1 MKDTMYFAPKS
12 IEETLVLLEKFGE
25 EASILAGGTDIV
37 PRINYY
43 ELTPGALIYVGDL
56 GLGYIRESDGKI
68 CIGAATTWTDL
79 IMSPLLVNTMQV
91 LCDAAKLGG
100 TIATRNVGTIG
111 GNLAN
116 ASPAADLAP
125 PLLVLEAKLLI
136 VSKSEERLVEV
147 KDFFIGPGK
156 TVLKENELIK
166 EIQIPIITSN
176 AEFCKLGRRKAMTLS
191 VFSAAVRLDLAGK
204 DHPSPNQCS
213 SARIALGS
221 VAPTPMR
228 CQKAEAV
235 LKDKV
240 IDKALI
246 WECAVEAINETKP
259 IDDQRATAWYRR
271 KAGLSVVARTLAK
284 AACIQID

>member
-43 ELTPGALIYVGDL
+43 ELTPGALIYVGNL

-147 KDFFIGPGK
+147 KDFFVGPGK
-156 TVLKENELIK
+156 TVLKRNELIK
-166 EIQIPIITSN
+166 EIQIPTIKGT

-204 DHPSPNQCS
+204 EPDQCT
-213 SARIALGS
+213 SAHIALGS
-221 VAPTPMR
+221 VSPTPMR
-228 CQKAEAV
+228 CLKAEAV

-240 IDKALI
+240 IDKTLI
-246 WECAVEAINETKP
+246 WECAVEAINETQP
-259 IDDQRATAWYRR
+259 IDDQRATAWYRK